1 MGTMW
6 RNTTVKSRLPLKR
19 GSMFMLFLPLLTLVV
34 SVPALAQLN
43 AASGSLQ
50 GASSAGSGGA
60 ASGSGSSA
68 AKAGAVGQ
76 GTGPFIL
83 PKDFSELR
91 VEPGDLLSVNVFDV
105 PELSDAYRV
114 DPAGDLALPFCDKVK
129 VQGLTSQEVAKLLE
143 PTLKDN
149 QVLTRP
155 QVNVD
160 VQQYAGHYVTV
171 LGEVISPG
179 RVTVIA
185 PTKLS
190 DVLAQAGGLTA
201 IAGTRIKIRR
211 GADESAPEEDAPYS
225 RSESN
230 QQAGSI
236 VVRPGDT
243 VIVPRTGIVY
253 VLGAVYHPGGYVMQE
268 DGKLNVAE
276 ALALSGGTMLTAR
289 TNALRVVR
297 RNTDGTV
304 LDFELSYDR
313 IAKGTQTPLE
323 LQAQDIV
330 YVPMD
335 KWKATLTDATAI
347 ISAATSAAIYTSR

>member
-1 MGTMW
+1 MDTMW
-6 RNTTVKSRLPLKR
+6 RSTTVRSRLTFNPGSVFLR
-19 GSMFMLFLPLLTLVV
+19 GLALQSLMLA
-34 SVPALAQLN
+34 VPVLAQL
-43 AASGSLQ
+43 SGTTGSMQGTSLPGPG
-50 GASSAGSGGA
+50 GATAGSATSGA
-60 ASGSGSSA
+60 KSGVTS
-68 AKAGAVGQ
+68 Q
-76 GTGPFIL
+76 GMAPVIL
-83 PKDFSELR
+83 PMDFSELR
-91 VEPGDLLSVNVFDV
+91 VEPGDLLSVVVYDA
-105 PELSDAYRV
+105 PELSDGYRV
-114 DPAGDLALPFCDKVK
+114 DPAGDLTLPLCGKVK
-129 VQGLTSQEVAKLLE
+129 VQGLTAAEVAKVLE
-143 PTLKDN
+143 GTLQDA

-211 GADESAPEEDAPYS
+211 GADESAPEEEAPYS

-236 VVRPGDT
+236 LVRPGDT

-268 DGKLNVAE
+268 DGKLNAAE
-276 ALALSGGTMLTAR
+276 ALAMSGGTVLTAK
-289 TNALRVVR
+289 TNGLRVIR
-297 RNTDGTV
+297 RNPDGTV
-304 LDFELSYDR
+304 LDFELSYDG

-335 KWKATLTDATAI
+335 KLKAMLTDATAI
-347 ISAATSAAIYTSR
+347 ISAATSAAIYTTR

>member
-1 MGTMW
+1 MTF
-6 RNTTVKSRLPLKR
+6 NR
-19 GSMFMLFLPLLTLVV
+19 GSLFLLALALQ
-34 SVPALAQLN
+34 SLIGAAPALAQLTGS
-43 AASGSLQ
+43 SGSLQ
-50 GASSAGSGGA
+50 GASSTGSGGGIGVS
-60 ASGSGSSA
+60 ASST
-68 AKAGAVGQ
+68 AKATTAGQ
-76 GTGPFIL
+76 GMGPVIL

-91 VEPGDLLSVNVFDV
+91 VEPGDLLSVVVYDA
-105 PELSDAYRV
+105 PELSDGYRV
-114 DPAGDLALPFCDKVK
+114 DPGGELTLPLCGKVK
-129 VQGLTSQEVAKLLE
+129 VQGLTSAEVAKVLE
-143 PTLKDN
+143 ATLQDA
-149 QVLTRP
+149 QILTRP

-201 IAGTRIKIRR
+201 IAGTRIRIRR
-211 GADESAPEEDAPYS
+211 GADDNAPEEEAPYS

-236 VVRPGDT
+236 LLRPGDT
-243 VIVPRTGIVY
+243 VVVPRTGIVY
-253 VLGAVYHPGGYVMQE
+253 VLGAVYRPGGYVMQE

-276 ALALSGGTMLTAR
+276 ALALSGGTLMTAK
-289 TNALRVVR
+289 TNGLRVVR
-297 RNTDGTV
+297 RNPDGTV
-304 LDFELSYDR
+304 LDFELSYDH

-335 KWKATLTDATAI
+335 KLKATLTDATAI

>member
-1 MGTMW
+1 
-6 RNTTVKSRLPLKR
+6 VKSRLTLKR
-19 GSMFMLFLPLLTLVV
+19 VSMFLLGVALQSLMVA
-34 SVPALAQLN
+34 VPVLAQLSGT
-43 AASGSLQ
+43 SGSMQ
-50 GASSAGSGGA
+50 ATPPTGSGGSTA
-60 ASGSGSSA
+60 GSASSGARPGMTSQG
-68 AKAGAVGQ
+68 GA
-76 GTGPFIL
+76 PIIL

-91 VEPGDLLSVNVFDV
+91 VEPGDLLSVVVYDA
-105 PELSDAYRV
+105 PELSDGYRV
-114 DPAGDLALPFCDKVK
+114 DPAGDLTLPLCGKVK
-129 VQGLTSQEVAKLLE
+129 VQGLTSAEVAKLLE
-143 PTLKDN
+143 ASLQDS

-211 GADESAPEEDAPYS
+211 GADDNAPEEDAPYS

-236 VVRPGDT
+236 LVRPGDT

-253 VLGAVYHPGGYVMQE
+253 VLGAVYRPGGYVMQE

-276 ALALSGGTMLTAR
+276 ALALSGGTVLTAK
-289 TNALRVVR
+289 TNGLRVIR
-297 RNTDGTV
+297 RNPDGTV
-304 LDFELSYDR
+304 LDFELSYNG
-313 IAKGTQTPLE
+313 IAKGTQTPLD

-335 KWKATLTDATAI
+335 KLKAALTDATAI
-347 ISAATSAAIYTSR
+347 ISAATSAAIYKSP